1 MKRILILVAGLIIFG
16 MAGSFFAQKWMGNHA
31 RQQSTPKS
39 IESPA
44 PQEKFFV
51 PPTTI
56 EIPKI
61 QVQASIEKVGNDS
74 EGNMDVPK
82 NFNDVA
88 WYQLGYIPSQK
99 GNAAIA
105 GHLDTVTGDPA
116 VFYNLNKL
124 SVGDEIFVK
133 NDSKTL
139 KFKVT
144 EIQTYNFKEVPIKT
158 VFGPNDKPRLN
169 LVTCNGAIDETRKNY
184 QKRLVVFSEMVE

>member
-1 MKRILILVAGLIIFG
+1 MKKVLILAAGLIIFG
-16 MAGSFFAQKWMGNHA
+16 MAGSFFAQKWIVSHVG
-31 RQQSTPKS
+31 QQNTPKS
-39 IESPA
+39 IESVTT
-44 PQEKFFV
+44 QEKIV
-51 PPTTI
+51 IPPTTI

-61 QVQASIEKVGNDS
+61 QVRASVEKVGNDS

-88 WYQLGYIPSQK
+88 WYQLGYSPGQK
-99 GNAAIA
+99 GNAVIA
-105 GHLDTVTGDPA
+105 GHLDTVTGAPA

-133 NDSKTL
+133 SDSKTL

-144 EIQTYNFKEVPIKT
+144 EIQAYNFKEVPIKT

-169 LVTCNGAIDETRKNY
+169 LITCNGALDETRKNY
-184 QKRLVVFSEMVE
+184 QKRLTVFSELVE